1 MNGFVTNPATDQDL
15 FFLINLKSGFDTKF
29 AFEEQILD
37 LKFKSD
43 FTNPENLKSKSELLK
58 SKSEVLKSKNLKSK
72 HENLKSW
79 I

>member
-58 SKSEVLKSKNLKSK
+58 STISKPNPKIS
-72 HENLKSW
+72 NPN
-79 I
+79 INP